1 MPGKTWTER
10 GTWRSTNTLIIGE
23 TDKETRFP
31 YFEIFPTGNVNDMAL
46 KVGSVKLQNESMTI
60 FDVTGNLFC
69 GKGKEFEIKIWEL
82 PNKAI
87 TAEITVKEV
96 VQKPE

>member
-10 GTWRSTNTLIIGE
+10 GTWKSTNALIVRRMSGGPSH
-23 TDKETRFP
+23 RL
-31 YFEIFPTGNVNDMAL
+31 YFEIFPTGNPEDMPL
-46 KVGSVKLQNESMTI
+46 IVDSVKLQNESMTI
-60 FDVTGNLFC
+60 FDVAGNLFC

-82 PNKAI
+82 PNKVI

-96 VQKPE
+96 VQK